1 MSGIEALEPRMMLA
15 ATIQEDF
22 RVPNVLNAF
31 FALQDSP
38 DLLAANYFDAETNPP
53 LIGLPGGNAP
63 TEPRNG
69 DGPEPPGP
77 GENTSDEHYQ
87 GIARSFGVG
96 TPYLYQSGSGSVLEN
111 PDDYPDE
118 EKSPEPRGNVVVMKI
133 DSAADDGERLGG
145 NRFTERTDNA
155 LDPPFGNPP
164 PEDRVVNNVF
174 FEDYGHVGGLDTSG
188 QILAVSLERA
198 LDENYQPTD
207 DITKPHGVI
216 RFYDISNPVSPQLIP
231 NVEVIAP
238 YLSNSFDGSQG
249 EAGVVAL
256 TKMDDGT
263 FLLALSAKNN
273 IDVVFYRSNLTD
285 FNAPGFNFGPLQ
297 QEYFDPGQ
305 LVPTPYM
312 TTRPF
317 AFLSTTNIDGREG
330 EIGPADAPWP
340 VNYIEST
347 SGNSVPSSHQSFN
360 FITQTNGDLYLI
372 GSRNDCGGGPG
383 IICPIGDDPDDY
395 IDLYRVSVTPS
406 GGDSQLGSIS
416 LTLHGTK
423 EVELE
428 EGHFAHVGGSHV
440 SPTGEL
446 LYYSGE
452 GYNHED
458 SEANRLNIGE
468 FRSKTVMIG
477 NEPIRGI
484 VASTYQG
491 VFTKT
496 ARAGAGRFLEAGN
509 LTLIED
515 GAETILQ
522 VAAGVP
528 VRFDASVLQAF
539 VEFYDEPSA
548 RTNQLMV
555 EIDDRSEIGVL
566 WNFSKANDTGNSEFN
581 DDAEE
586 VSYWLPRGTIARLY
600 EDNVADTASDKIGT
614 LAAPSLFSPGA
625 DDSVLRQDIDPDVRD
640 EVTAMQFIRAGQ
652 PNVPG
657 GFDFPGFET
666 LTTVNPRFEWSSV
679 LTSGSTSTL
688 DQLLP
693 ATTLDDQSFSVAFD
707 TEGRQVITLR
717 YLPAGGLINDTSTA
731 TLLAAGYP
739 ALPGG
744 PTVPSDWAELTITV
758 EVQGAVNTN
767 PVFTTPSSVSILE
780 NETFVTTVNAVDN
793 DVPAQT
799 VTYELDDDSDSAF
812 FNLTPDGQ
820 LLFNSPPDYELPTDK
835 GKDNIYDIRIF
846 ASDGNGGS
854 SSLNLGVEVIDIVK
868 AADDTAVTDEDTPV
882 VIDVLAN
889 DFEMGGTLSV
899 SQVGNA
905 MHGGVV
911 INANNTITYQPGAGF
926 SGEDHFNYT
935 VKSTNGAIDSR
946 QVTVTVNPVNEDPT
960 TSNDFANT
968 VEDFSVEIDVLAN
981 DSDPDGD
988 KLVVTSVSLPEFGL
1002 ALINPDGTIT
1012 YIPNRDFDGSDS
1024 FTYLASDGNGGST
1037 SATVFVE
1044 VSPVLDGDYNEDGVV
1059 NIADYVVW
1067 RNTLG
1072 AAGEPFAGA
1081 DGDGSGLV
1089 DAEDY
1094 VVWKNHFGQTA
1105 APPIAASLSAR
1116 VASEP
1121 TTAGSPSAE
1130 SPAPGDS
1137 SQAAPTAGG
1146 LSLNGLDSAKRE
1158 KSDDPGMAVTT
1169 PSSTSPS
1176 DAGLLLLW
1184 QQADD
1189 DLDDDYGPSDL
1200 STLDEA
1206 FAAENLS
1213 TEMDSMQA
1221 RLGSDL

>member
-1 MSGIEALEPRMMLA
+1 MMLA

-31 FALQDSP
+31 FALQDSA
-38 DLLAANYFDAETNPP
+38 DLLAANYYDAESNPP
-53 LIGLPGGNAP
+53 LIALPGGNAP

-96 TPYLYQSGSGSVLEN
+96 TPYLYHSGSGSVLEN

-118 EKSPEPRGNVVVMKI
+118 EKSPEPRANIVVSKFG
-133 DSAADDGERLGG
+133 SAAEDGERLGG
-145 NRFTERTDNA
+145 NRFTQRTDNA
-155 LDPPFGNPP
+155 ATSPFGNPP
-164 PEDRVVNNVF
+164 PEDRIVNNVF
-174 FEDYGHVGGLDTSG
+174 IEDYGHLGGMDTAG
-188 QILAVSLERA
+188 QILAASLERP

-207 DITKPHGVI
+207 DLTKPHGVI
-216 RFYDISNPVSPQLIP
+216 RFYDISNPASPQLIP
-231 NVEVIAP
+231 GVEIIP
-238 YLSNSFDGSQG
+238 SYYSNIDGDAQG
-249 EAGVVAL
+249 EVGVVAL
-256 TKMDDGT
+256 TRLDDGT
-263 FLLALSAKNN
+263 FFVAITAKENE
-273 IDVVFYRSNLTD
+273 DVLFYRSNGTNFYD
-285 FNAPGFNFGPLQ
+285 ANFNFGPMQ
-297 QEYFDPGQ
+297 VEGAA
-305 LVPTPYM
+305 PYA
-312 TTRPF
+312 TTRAF
-317 AFLSTTNIDGREG
+317 EFLSATNTGGAGG
-330 EIGPADAPWP
+330 ELGPNDAFWP
-340 VNYIEST
+340 TNYDYF
-347 SGNSVPSSHQSFN
+347 GNSVPASHQSLN
-360 FITQTNGDLYLI
+360 FITQTDGALYMI
-372 GSRNDCGGGPG
+372 GSRNDCGGNSLICEPG
-383 IICPIGDDPDDY
+383 NDADDW
-395 IDLYRVSVTPS
+395 IDLYSINITPS
-406 GGDSQLGSIS
+406 ADPQLGTVA
-416 LTLHGTK
+416 LTLVGQK
-423 EVELE
+423 EVETK

-440 SPTGEL
+440 TPTGEL
-446 LYYSGE
+446 IYYSGD

-458 SEANRLNIGE
+458 DEANRLDIGE
-468 FRSKTVMIG
+468 LRSKTVMIG

-491 VFTKT
+491 TFTKT

-509 LTLIED
+509 LTLIQD

-555 EIDDRSEIGVL
+555 EIDDRSENGVL

-767 PVFTTPSSVSILE
+767 PVFTTPNSVSILE

-820 LLFNSPPDYELPTDK
+820 LSFNSPPDYELPTDK

-846 ASDGNGGS
+846 ASDGNGGT

-889 DFEMGGTLSV
+889 DFEIGGTLSV

-988 KLVVTSVSLPEFGL
+988 KLTVTSVSLPEFGL

-1044 VSPVLDGDYNEDGVV
+1044 VSPVLDGDYNEDGEV

-1105 APPIAASLSAR
+1105 APPIAASLAAR
-1116 VASEP
+1116 VAPEP
-1121 TTAGSPSAE
+1121 TMNDSPSAE

-1137 SQAAPTAGG
+1137 SQAAPTASG
-1146 LSLNGLDSAKRE
+1146 LSLNGLDSAQGE

-1169 PSSTSPS
+1169 PTSTSPS